1 MSNIKIKFD
10 TKKIEKELKK
20 EIEKIAFEELV
31 KTVRSEGQMFIL
43 QQLEE
48 EVLYTILEKY
58 DGNDKLTVSGNYEE
72 FPTSM
77 RFSIVNSIDKLKNA
91 GYLSAFIKSRGWSVI
106 LSLDGLEYFKMK
118 GMRKELFE
126 ELPDNAKELLKDIL
140 ECEKRKESID
150 VLLNTKLNKGENHK
164 IVSGIIGTLKRN
176 GLLTVSWAGKGV
188 YYAELTNEG
197 RTYFEREK
205 KYMDR
210 IESSSTPIVN
220 IENLTNTGVF
230 NTGNIE
236 NTNITIDNSIEQI
249 TQEIEQKAN
258 NEDKEELK
266 QLLEEIKDYIDN
278 IKTTKQITKN
288 TGLFKRL
295 GTHFEKY
302 QWFYSKIVQSL
313 GDATILLM
321 GNRLQ

>member
-10 TKKIEKELKK
+10 SKKIERELKK
-20 EIEKIAFEELV
+20 EVERIAFEELV
-31 KTVRSEGQMFIL
+31 KTVRSKGQMFIL

-58 DGNDKLTVSGNYEE
+58 DGNDRLEVVGNYNE

-77 RFSIVNSIDKLKNA
+77 RFSIGNSMDKLKIA
-91 GYLSAFIKSRGWSVI
+91 GYLATVISSLSGWSVI
-106 LSLDGLEYFKMK
+106 LSPDGLEYFQMK

-126 ELPDNAKELLKDIL
+126 ELPDNAKELLKSIVECEEHKGEIDIL
-140 ECEKRKESID
+140 
-150 VLLNTKLNKGENHK
+150 LNKRLEENDK
-164 IVSGIIGTLKRN
+164 IIRSIIRTLRMN
-176 GLLTVSWAGKGV
+176 GLITVSWADDKI

-210 IESSSTPIVN
+210 IEKSSVPIFN
-220 IENLTNTGVF
+220 IENFTNSGVF
-230 NTGNIE
+230 NTGHIE
-236 NTNITIDNSIEQI
+236 NSNITIDNSIEQI
-249 TQEIEQKAN
+249 AQEIEEKASS
-258 NEDKEELK
+258 EDKEELK
-266 QLLEEIKDYIDN
+266 QILEEIKDYIDN
-278 IKTTKQITKN
+278 IKETKQITKN

-302 QWFYSKIVQSL
+302 QWFYGKVVQLL

-321 GNRLQ
+321 GNQLQ